1 MPPPWRADRPVEQEP
16 LSHAA
21 MRDLLFA
28 TLEEHLGPVLFEA
41 RSDWPAG
48 DVGWSEA
55 VRLGVR

>member
-1 MPPPWRADRPVEQEP
+1 MP
-16 LSHAA
+16 
-21 MRDLLFA
+21 DLLFA
-28 TLEEHLGPVLFEA
+28 TLEEHLGGPVLFEA